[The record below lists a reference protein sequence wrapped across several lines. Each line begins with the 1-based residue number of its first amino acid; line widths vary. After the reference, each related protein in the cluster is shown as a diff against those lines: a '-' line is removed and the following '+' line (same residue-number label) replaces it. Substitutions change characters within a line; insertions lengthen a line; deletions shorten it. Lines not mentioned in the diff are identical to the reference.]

1 MSLAPALQ
9 VNRLNGD
16 AKPVSVIGEL
26 KVPAEIKMADGSSRP
41 VLDTDENGDNVLRTD
56 PTGHGIVEYENGVTA
71 YMLNSGRGFEI
82 EAICERGIVTAW
94 NDGETW
100 RLREPRGIHQLDE
113 SQRQRWCVP

>member
-1 MSLAPALQ
+1 M
-9 VNRLNGD
+9 
-16 AKPVSVIGEL
+16 SVIGEL

-41 VLDTDENGDNVLRTD
+41 VLDTDENGDNILRTD

-113 SQRQRWCVP
+113 SQRKRWCVPSD